1 MNSPTATP
9 LAEVKSDELE
19 PLPVSLTN
27 LNPQIIRARTV
38 CSGSAGG
45 ILTPISSLDL
55 NALGNLPAAKGVD
68 AEQSA
73 LENGLTLVL
82 KNIEFRLLDSDGATS
97 AILEAHR
104 SWLAILPCANIYWQA
119 SAPD

>member
-1 MNSPTATP
+1 

-55 NALGNLPAAKGVD
+55 NALSNLPAAKGVD

-73 LENGLTLVL
+73 L
-82 KNIEFRLLDSDGATS
+82 
-97 AILEAHR
+97 
-104 SWLAILPCANIYWQA
+104 
-119 SAPD
+119 